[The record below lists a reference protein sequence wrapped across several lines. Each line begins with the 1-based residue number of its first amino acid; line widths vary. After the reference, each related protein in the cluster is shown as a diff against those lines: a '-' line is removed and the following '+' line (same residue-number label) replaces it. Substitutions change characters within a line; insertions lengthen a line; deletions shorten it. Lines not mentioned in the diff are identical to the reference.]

1 MNHLAVKNRLAGNF
15 PALTH
20 KNFRYFWTGQCIS
33 LLGTWMQRTA
43 QQWLVYSI
51 TKSPLLLGILG
62 VFQFLPALLFSL
74 FAGVIID
81 RFPKKNILI
90 ITQSIQMIQSLIL
103 AFLVCSGY
111 VRYWHILLLGT
122 ILGFVNT
129 FDMPTRQSFFI
140 ELVGKKDLVNAI
152 ALNSTI
158 VNLARIVGPAL
169 AGLIMTCLGAAGC
182 FFINGI
188 SFIAVIIGL
197 FKIKTNNTRLIS
209 KKGNIIS
216 DVKDGLRYII
226 SSEILLTA
234 VLAMFIVGI
243 FDMNTDV
250 IIPVFAKEVLHKE
263 ASGYSIL
270 MAAMGVGSLISA
282 LMIATKSRKKSHKR
296 ALFGSAIFLSIALMA
311 VGFIHNYFISIVLMG
326 ITGFFNLKFMNTVNS
341 SIQLNTSDEYRGRA
355 MSVYSLMLFG
365 TGPFGNL
372 FAGGVTEKFGANM
385 GFFSGGV
392 AAIILLAVTP
402 LFVKRLFIRSC

>member
-1 MNHLAVKNRLAGNF
+1 MNYLTVKNRLAGNF

-20 KNFRYFWTGQCIS
+20 RDFRYFWTGQCIS

-81 RFPKKNILI
+81 RFSKKNILI
-90 ITQSIQMIQSLIL
+90 ITQSILMLQSLIL
-103 AFLVCSGY
+103 AFLVWSGY
-111 VRYWHILLLGT
+111 VRYWHILLLGA

-158 VNLARIVGPAL
+158 VNLAKIVGPAI
-169 AGLIMTCLGAAGC
+169 AGLIMTCLGVAGC
-182 FFINGI
+182 FLLNGV

-197 FKIKTNNTRLIS
+197 FKIETSNNKTTA

-216 DVKDGLRYII
+216 DVKAGLRYII

-234 VLAMFIVGI
+234 VLAMFIVGS
-243 FDMNTDV
+243 FDMNVDV
-250 IIPVFAKEVLHKE
+250 INPVFAKEVLHKE

-270 MAAMGVGSLISA
+270 MSAMGVGSLISA
-282 LMIATKSRKKSHKR
+282 LIIATKSRKKPNKR
-296 ALFGSAIFLSIALMA
+296 LIYKSAIFLSIILM
-311 VGFIHNYFISIVLMG
+311 VLGFIDNYFISIILMG
-326 ITGFFNLKFMNTVNS
+326 ATGFFNLKFMNAVNS
-341 SIQLNTSDEYRGRA
+341 TIQLNTNDEYRGRA

-372 FAGGVTEKFGANM
+372 FAGSVTEKFGANM
-385 GFFSGGV
+385 GFFSGGI
-392 AAIILLAVTP
+392 AAICLLGFIP
-402 LFVKRLFIRSC
+402 IFIKKYLF

>member
-1 MNHLAVKNRLAGNF
+1 MNYLTVKNRLAGNF

-20 KNFRYFWTGQCIS
+20 RDFRYFWTGQCIS

-90 ITQSIQMIQSLIL
+90 ITQSILMLQSLIL
-103 AFLVCSGY
+103 AFLVWSGY
-111 VRYWHILLLGT
+111 VRYWHILLLGA

-158 VNLARIVGPAL
+158 VNLAKIVGPAI

-182 FFINGI
+182 FLLNGV

-197 FKIKTNNTRLIS
+197 FKIETSNNKTTA

-216 DVKDGLRYII
+216 DVKAGLRYII

-234 VLAMFIVGI
+234 VLAMFIVGS
-243 FDMNTDV
+243 FDMNVDV
-250 IIPVFAKEVLHKE
+250 INPVFAKEVLHKE

-270 MAAMGVGSLISA
+270 MSAMGVGSLISA
-282 LMIATKSRKKSHKR
+282 LIIATKSRKKPNKR
-296 ALFGSAIFLSIALMA
+296 LIYKSAIFLSIILMIL
-311 VGFIHNYFISIVLMG
+311 GFIDNYFISIILMG
-326 ITGFFNLKFMNTVNS
+326 ATGFFNLKFMNAVNS
-341 SIQLNTSDEYRGRA
+341 TIQLNTNDEYRGRA

-372 FAGGVTEKFGANM
+372 FAGSVTEKFGANM
-385 GFFSGGV
+385 GFFSGGI
-392 AAIILLAVTP
+392 AAICLLGFIP
-402 LFVKRLFIRSC
+402 IFIKKYLF